1 MSKSTPE
8 QKTKSVAEKIRKT
21 AKSILPKTK
30 PLETS
35 KTMSRAQLGQ
45 STAKKKSPTKQVIA
59 KKTAVKKPVV
69 KKASTKQT
77 PVKAQVKTKAAT
89 STLIKKK
96 SPAKKVI
103 AKKTAVKKPVARKT
117 SAKQKPS
124 KTPVQA
130 KPAPSTLTEL
140 HQALLSLETRM
151 KRANTRTR
159 NNVKSLQ
166 TSVQVLGERSNKTR
180 ASDKAVLTRK
190 VNTLSD
196 KLTAMVTQTQNSVNA
211 ELKTALS
218 NPSLDVLKSAIYR
231 ADQKISQSETLQ
243 SQAISKI
250 NRHLAAMA
258 TTIDEQLSSMNSR
271 ITAEETARKA
281 DIDTLKT
288 ESFAKIET
296 AEKETASVIRNM
308 GDKIVELSEQI
319 KRRGDV
325 GHESIR
331 DKVTEIA
338 AQTQNDLRDYKTSLD
353 ARIDAIET
361 GSPSDTRRLERTIS
375 SLTIRLEELEHNIA
389 DLSAPVIEAPAPAPS
404 GFKETPVSTAPV
416 KTPQPQIPETAPA
429 AQQAPQPPRLQV
441 IKTMPVTAKMSDAF
455 TPAQKAKPIPPNPY
469 VQALEQSQQQA
480 QPQVPPQLNPAAYP
494 TVQPPAQPQ
503 APALPEQSSHIP
515 SEFDPRQFIG
525 GASGPAQMAPPIA
538 PTPQAPPTPPAPVMP
553 APTVTAPVIQAPAM
567 PEPLA
572 ALGEYAT
579 QPYADPAYAETDEM
593 MDKVRIGGEAE
604 ERAVKLPKLSSQNLR
619 VAAMATGAAVIG
631 LVAAKGFLG
640 VNKDDVKS
648 PQFAQTQSQT
658 PNFDAAPPAPNV
670 IEPIGNYTDNKAA
683 PVTGEAAKTLNSA
696 ASAGDA
702 VAQFQ
707 LGLSYLEQ
715 GRTSEGVDLIRKA
728 ANQKQPAAQYRLA
741 KLYEVGEG
749 VTQDSEI
756 ARQLTERAARNGNRI
771 AMHDLALY
779 YAEGRGGVT
788 TELPTAAKW
797 FEKAAERGVVDSQ
810 FNLGVLFESGQG
822 LPKSLSDAFVWYSI
836 AASQGDQFAKQRI
849 QVLSANMTSE
859 DLSAAQSRIDK
870 FTPVKIDEMANG
882 IFHGVAW
889 NKSKTDSASL
899 ETSLEEVQTL
909 LSDLGYD
916 IGTADGAMG
925 PRTRAA
931 IMSFEQ
937 ANGLPETG
945 RVNSTLLERLELAA
959 GV

>member
-1 MSKSTPE
+1 MSKSKPE
-8 QKTKSVAEKIRKT
+8 QKAKANAANSKKATKA
-21 AKSILPKTK
+21 LGPKTK
-30 PLETS
+30 PLASS
-35 KTMSRAQLGQ
+35 KTMSQAKSIQPP
-45 STAKKKSPTKQVIA
+45 AKKKTPVKAIGKKIA
-59 KKTAVKKPVV
+59 VKKTSSRKPVV
-69 KKASTKQT
+69 KKA
-77 PVKAQVKTKAAT
+77 
-89 STLIKKK
+89 L
-96 SPAKKVI
+96 
-103 AKKTAVKKPVARKT
+103 
-117 SAKQKPS
+117 AKQAHLKVNPG
-124 KTPVQA
+124 
-130 KPAPSTLTEL
+130 PSTLTEL
-140 HQALLSLETRM
+140 HKALLSLETRM

-166 TSVQVLGERSNKTR
+166 SSVQALGERSNKTR

-190 VNTLSD
+190 VNKLSE
-196 KLTAMVTQTQNSVNA
+196 KLTSMVNETQNSINA
-211 ELKTALS
+211 ELKTAIS
-218 NPSLDVLKSAIYR
+218 NPSLEVLKSAIYR
-231 ADQKISQSETLQ
+231 ADQKITHSETMQ
-243 SQAISKI
+243 SQAIAKI
-250 NRHLAAMA
+250 NRHLAGMA
-258 TTIDEQLSSMNSR
+258 TAIDEQLSSMNSR
-271 ITAEETARKA
+271 ITAEETARREQIEA
-281 DIDTLKT
+281 LKT
-288 ESFAKIET
+288 ETFTKIET

-308 GDKIVELSEQI
+308 GDKIVELSEEI
-319 KRRGDV
+319 KRRGDM

-331 DKVTEIA
+331 DKVNEIA

-361 GSPSDTRRLERTIS
+361 SPQSSAPSDTRRLERTLS

-389 DLSAPVIEAPAPAPS
+389 ELNAPAAETPTPS
-404 GFKETPVSTAPV
+404 GFKGTPIATPPA
-416 KTPQPQIPETAPA
+416 KKPQPKSPDAAPA
-429 AQQAPQPPRLQV
+429 QKALQPPKLQV
-441 IKTMPVTAKMSDAF
+441 IKTMPVTATMSDAF
-455 TPAQKAKPIPPNPY
+455 SPAQKAQPTPPNPY
-469 VQALEQSQQQA
+469 AQALAQSQQQGA
-480 QPQVPPQLNPAAYP
+480 QSQVPPQLTPP
-494 TVQPPAQPQ
+494 VQPPTQPPVPQ

-515 SEFDPRQFIG
+515 SEFDPRQFMRD
-525 GASGPAQMAPPIA
+525 ASAHTQMAPPIA
-538 PTPQAPPTPPAPVMP
+538 PTPQTPPAPAMP
-553 APTVTAPVIQAPAM
+553 APPVTAPPVQAPAI

-572 ALGEYAT
+572 SQGDYAAE
-579 QPYADPAYAETDEM
+579 PYADPAYAETDEV
-593 MDKVRIGGEAE
+593 MDKVRIGGEAD

-619 VAAMATGAAVIG
+619 VAAMATGVAVIG
-631 LVAAKGFLG
+631 LVAAKGLLG
-640 VNKDDVKS
+640 GNNKEDVKS
-648 PQFAQTQSQT
+648 PQFAQTQNEA
-658 PNFDAAPPAPNV
+658 PNFDASAPTPNV
-670 IEPIGNYTDNKAA
+670 IEPIGNYTDNKAT
-683 PVTGEAAKTLNSA
+683 PVTGEAAKSLNTA

-715 GRTSEGVDLIRKA
+715 GRTSEGVELIRKA

-822 LPKSLSDAFVWYSI
+822 LPKSLTDAFVWYSI

-849 QVLSANMTSE
+849 QVLSANMTPE
-859 DLSAAQSRIDK
+859 DLSIAQTRIDK

-882 IFHGVAW
+882 IFQGVAW
-889 NKSKTDSASL
+889 NKSKTDTASV

-931 IMSFEQ
+931 IMSFEK

-945 RVNSTLLERLELAA
+945 RVNSALLERLELAA